1 MLTVSLNATGNIC
14 EAMGS
19 TYGYN
24 WWTAQTSKKD
34 FDFSQIAM
42 IKIGGY
48 TKIGTI
54 PERLL

>member
-14 EAMGS
+14 EAMGI

-24 WWTAQTSKKD
+24 WWTAKVSKKD
-34 FDFSQIAM
+34 FDFSKVRM
-42 IKIGGY
+42 IKIDGY

-54 PERLL
+54 PEELL